1 MKTLWY
7 NISSDNKIL
16 EVFSDDNEL
25 ICKIPCEIEQSIL
38 ELIETWFQEN
48 NIQIDFDQ
56 LIPL

>member
-1 MKTLWY
+1 MKILWY
-7 NISSDNKIL
+7 KISFDNKTL
-16 EVFSDDNEL
+16 EVFSDPDKL
-25 ICKIPCEIEQSIL
+25 ICKIPCEIGQSIL